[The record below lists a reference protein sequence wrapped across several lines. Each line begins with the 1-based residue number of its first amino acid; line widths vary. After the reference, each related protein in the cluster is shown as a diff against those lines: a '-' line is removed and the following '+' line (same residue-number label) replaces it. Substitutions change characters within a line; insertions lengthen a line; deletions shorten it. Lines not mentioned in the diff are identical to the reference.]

1 MHRLTG
7 NRKTVIRG
15 GFGIVYDRINT
26 VQSVIIPMLGVGFA
40 QTISVGA
47 PLCDASATPGAGC
60 NTAAGTGNP
69 GAASFRVVLDGNL
82 PVPAVPAVSIPAV
95 PSTPF
100 GELFR
105 FH

>member
-1 MHRLTG
+1 MWLPVCQRLGHRAFDSGFMHRLTG

-47 PLCDASATPGAGC
+47 PLCNASGAPGTGC
-60 NTAAGTGNP
+60 NAAAGTGSREP
-69 GAASFRVVLDGNL
+69 HRSAWAW
-82 PVPAVPAVSIPAV
+82 
-95 PSTPF
+95 T
-100 GELFR
+100 ETYR
-105 FH
+105 FQRSPR